1 MNKVFLSTIVLGYLL
16 FINTTLNGQQNKDS
30 IQTVDKNYL
39 PIATICSRNSGMI
52 DKDTLIKA
60 ESLICSEKNYE
71 IISFTMFRISGEL
84 NSKSN
89 FLTEEMKKCIG
100 EMRSGNKLSFF
111 DIKAKTPDGKTKS
124 LSPIILKI
132 K

>member
-1 MNKVFLSTIVLGYLL
+1 MNKVFISTILLGYLL
-16 FINTTLNGQQNKDS
+16 FTNTTLNGQQNKDS

-52 DKDTLIKA
+52 ERDTLIKA

-84 NSKSN
+84 KSKSN
-89 FLTEEMKKCIG
+89 LLTEEMKKCIG

-111 DIKAKTPDGKTKS
+111 DIIAKTPDGNTKS